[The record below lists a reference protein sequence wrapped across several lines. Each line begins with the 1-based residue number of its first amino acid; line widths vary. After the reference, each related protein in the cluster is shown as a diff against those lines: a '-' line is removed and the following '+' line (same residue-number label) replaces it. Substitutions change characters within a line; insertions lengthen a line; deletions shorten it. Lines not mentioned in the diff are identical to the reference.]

1 MQIHPFGVIMNP
13 KERDTMFCP
22 NCGKDCADANFCSMC
37 GTRIREAETTE
48 AACSAG
54 TTSSQT
60 DTQEDSYEFPVGSFS
75 SCIGDHLKL
84 HNHSLSMVSRII
96 FQKKNEILIPYDQLH
111 RIVLARPKLGKSRF
125 GYILFRYEG
134 NKEIP
139 IPELKN
145 FGQDKTKLFIEEE
158 KVELVYH
165 IFCVLKTVAP
175 ASAKFSILSPSMTE
189 DRLKK
194 LTAEVD
200 MDACFERFS
209 PYRDRAVEYVCNAA
223 HAQAQEARILVDT
236 VFDARQA
243 EIYAEN
249 PKLAI
254 RDLNR
259 IIADEKRKA
268 EEKKRES
275 QERANKRSWFLFFR
289 L

>member
-1 MQIHPFGVIMNP
+1 
-13 KERDTMFCP
+13 MFCP

-75 SCIGDHLKL
+75 SCIGQYLKL
-84 HNHSLSMVSRII
+84 YNHSLSMVSRIL
-96 FQKKNEILIPYDQLH
+96 FQKKNETLIPYDQLQ
-111 RIVLARPKLGKSRF
+111 RIVLARPKLGKSKF

-139 IPELKN
+139 IPELEN
-145 FGQDKTKLFIEEE
+145 FGQDKTKLFVEEE

-189 DRLKK
+189 ERLKK

-209 PYRDRAVEYVCNAA
+209 PYRDRAVEYICKAV
-223 HAQAQEARILVDT
+223 HLQTEEARILVDT

-259 IIADEKRKA
+259 IIADVKRKEEEEKR
-268 EEKKRES
+268 EREN
-275 QERANKRSWFLFFR
+275 RARMRAYRRF
-289 L
+289 